1 MLVDVAILLIINFVA
16 VDKTKGVDIFGP
28 GTANVFIW
36 IFSELLTLP
45 ELLLLMYIW

>member
-28 GTANVFIW
+28 GTANVFI
-36 IFSELLTLP
+36 ENKT
-45 ELLLLMYIW
+45 LLLLKG